1 MMRYLPLFP
10 LGSVVVP
17 TQVLPIH
24 IFEPRYRVLM
34 ETLVGLGPPAEIGF
48 VLIERGSEVGGG
60 DMRVSTGTVARLVEA
75 EVLPD
80 GRWLAVFAG
89 SHRFDVRRWLPDD
102 PYPQAEVEEFADPDW
117 DSSDDGALSV
127 AEASVRDVLDLA
139 SQLGEAVMRPGFT
152 LTPERS
158 RAVWELCAVVPLGP
172 LDRQRLL
179 EAPNHAN
186 RLAQLTE
193 LARDLSQVLAFRLG
207 GR

>member
-1 MMRYLPLFP
+1 MGYLPVFP

-17 TQVLPIH
+17 TQVLPLH

-34 ETLVGLGPPAEIGF
+34 ETLVGLGPPAEIGV

-60 DMRVSTGTVARLVEA
+60 DVRVTTGTVARLVEA
-75 EVLPD
+75 ESLPD

-89 SHRFDVRRWLPDD
+89 SHRFEVRRWLPDD

-117 DSSDDGALSV
+117 DPADDEALAGAET
-127 AEASVRDVLDLA
+127 AVREVLDLA
-139 SQLGEAVMRPGFT
+139 SQLGDAVMRPGFT
-152 LTPERS
+152 LAAEPS
-158 RAVWELCAVVPLGP
+158 RAAWELCAIVPLGP

-179 EAPNHAN
+179 EASDHRT
-186 RLAQLTE
+186 RLGL
-193 LARDLSQVLAFRLG
+193 LAGMARELSQVLAFRLG